1 MSYAALSESGMIV
14 SSCRSDSVV
23 SGSSPGLIRG
33 AFSLAD
39 DGR

>member
-1 MSYAALSESGMIV
+1 MSYAALSESGMIE

-23 SGSSPGLIRG
+23 SASRPGLIRG
-33 AFSLAD
+33 AFSAAE